1 MFWPALHLHTT
12 GQQKRALFA
21 CQGGPLPSATARLS
35 LCCRALQRLLHTD
48 HAQAARNF
56 GVRID
61 IDIGVFGPGSWSL
74 STRSSSTSACK
85 SGELAWR
92 LEIVNKLTNIVKRKV
107 YIMANDPH
115 IGERIMRMR
124 SGVWVQAC
132 VSAVSIFV

>member
-61 IDIGVFGPGSWSL
+61 IDIGVLGPGSWSL
-74 STRSSSTSACK
+74 SARSSSTSDIQV
-85 SGELAWR
+85 ER
-92 LEIVNKLTNIVKRKV
+92 DIEIVQVPRSHVNMGQEIVPSTGNRDKTSPT
-107 YIMANDPH
+107 A
-115 IGERIMRMR
+115 R
-124 SGVWVQAC
+124 SRTRRRCSGTVLHPP
-132 VSAVSIFV
+132 FT